1 MRRVLPAV
9 FLATAALVVVA
20 GCELGE
26 DLDSSRNLSFD
37 AAVVAADGT
46 LEDLRMMHG
55 PGLGLPG
62 IVFPPLEGDRPSC
75 PMSGGTF
82 SCPPIERDGLTYTRE
97 ITYYDAGGGQQDA
110 YVEGE
115 TESIH
120 YLITV
125 EGEIIRDWWTAS
137 ILRERELEVTG
148 LPLEGEEDDGV
159 VTWNG
164 TGIGNVERSRHT
176 DTGEVRTYSMES
188 DFQINAVVIPYPR
201 TENGW
206 PESGSIVRNM
216 TITRTTRSGET
227 ETFTRTVTITFEG
240 EQLATVSVGDEEF
253 IIDLSERDFG
263 PGKMQRH
270 RNRRGMP

>member
-1 MRRVLPAV
+1 MRRVLPFV
-9 FLATAALVVVA
+9 FLATAALVVAA
-20 GCELGE
+20 GCDLGD
-26 DLDSSRNLSFD
+26 DLDPSRNLTFD

-62 IVFPPLEGDRPSC
+62 IVFPPLEGDRPNC
-75 PMSGGTF
+75 PMSEGTF

-97 ITYYDAGGGQQDA
+97 ITYYDQGGGEQDA

-115 TESIH
+115 TASIH

-125 EGEIIRDWWTAS
+125 EGELGREWWTAS
-137 ILRERELEVTG
+137 IFRTRDLTVKG
-148 LPLEGEEDDGV
+148 LPLTGVEDDGL

-164 TGIGNVERSRHT
+164 TGIGNIERSRHT
-176 DTGEVRTYSMES
+176 DGGELRTYSMES

-206 PESGSIVRNM
+206 PESGNIVRNM
-216 TITRTTRSGET
+216 TITRTMGSGET
-227 ETFTRTVTITFEG
+227 ETFTRTITITFEG
-240 EQLATVSVGDEEF
+240 EQLATVSVGGEEF
-253 IIDLSERDFG
+253 VIDLNERAFG

>member
-1 MRRVLPAV
+1 MRRALSPV
-9 FLATAALVVVA
+9 FLAIAALVVVA
-20 GCELGE
+20 GCEFGE
-26 DLDSSRNLSFD
+26 DLGSPRDLNFD

-46 LEDLRMMHG
+46 LEDLQMMHG

-62 IVFPPLEGDRPSC
+62 IVFPPLQGDRPNC
-75 PMSGGTF
+75 PMSDGRF

-97 ITYYDAGGGQQDA
+97 ITYYDAGGGEQDT

-115 TESIH
+115 TASIH

-125 EGEIIRDWWTAS
+125 EGELIRDRWTAT

-148 LPLEGEEDDGV
+148 LPVEGEEDDGF

-164 TGIGNVERSRHT
+164 MGSGSVERSRHT
-176 DTGEVRTYSMES
+176 DTGEVRTYNMES
-188 DFQINAVVIPYPR
+188 EFDIQQVVIPYPR
-201 TENGW
+201 TEHSW
-206 PESGSIVRNM
+206 PVSGTITRNM
-216 TITRTTRSGET
+216 TITRTLRSGET

-240 EQLATVSVGDEEF
+240 EQLATVSVGGEEF